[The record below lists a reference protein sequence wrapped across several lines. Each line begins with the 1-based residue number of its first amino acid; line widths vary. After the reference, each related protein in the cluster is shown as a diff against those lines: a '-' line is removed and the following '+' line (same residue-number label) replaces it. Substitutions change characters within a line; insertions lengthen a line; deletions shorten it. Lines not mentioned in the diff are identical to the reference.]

1 MKKGQ
6 KQLLFLP
13 VLCLSMAIG
22 GCGKKETDQTD
33 AADMAKTVPNY
44 TLVYQSEQSSETES
58 ANKNAEENTEENAGE
73 NTKENIGQ
81 NTGENAEKI
90 AEKGYYE
97 SLVQSKS
104 CQWNKPLAYPN
115 LKDESQFDANDYTN
129 WASAAVE
136 SAMVRDGYSV
146 FFQDLNLCKGEK
158 FYGLGAHEMRG
169 SGQQVTA
176 GYQGRIYIMMTVAG
190 GAFDL
195 SVEDG
200 EGTVLWEQENVTGS
214 DQIFLDIDEMPESMI
229 GVLTDH
235 TQEEDKENLFYSVMI
250 LAATQQDALK

>member
-22 GCGKKETDQTD
+22 GCGKKEIDKTD

-44 TLVYQSEQSSETES
+44 TLIYQSEQSSEAES
-58 ANKNAEENTEENAGE
+58 ENKNAEENTGE
-73 NTKENIGQ
+73 NTKENIG
-81 NTGENAEKI
+81 EN

-136 SAMVRDGYSV
+136 SAMVKDGYSV

-200 EGTVLWEQENVTGS
+200 EGTVLWEQENVTES
-214 DQIFLDIDEMPESMI
+214 DQIFFDIDEMPESVI

-235 TQEEDKENLFYSVMI
+235 TKEEDKEKLFYSVMI
-250 LAATQQDALK
+250 LAAVEREATE

>member
-6 KQLLFLP
+6 RQLVLLP
-13 VLCLSMAIG
+13 VLCLSTAIG
-22 GCGKKETDQTD
+22 GCGKKETD
-33 AADMAKTVPNY
+33 AADMAKTMPNY
-44 TLVYQSEQSSETES
+44 TLIYQSEQSSEAES
-58 ANKNAEENTEENAGE
+58 ANKSAEENTEENTGE
-73 NTKENIGQ
+73 NT
-81 NTGENAEKI
+81 

-97 SLVQSKS
+97 SLVQGKS

-115 LKDESQFDANDYTN
+115 LKDESQFDSKDYTN

-136 SAMVRDGYSV
+136 SVMARDGYSV

-200 EGTVLWEQENVTGS
+200 EGTVLWEQENVTES
-214 DQIFLDIDEMPESMI
+214 NQIFLDIDEMPESVI

-235 TQEEDKENLFYSVMI
+235 TQEADKENLFYSVMI
-250 LAATQQDALK
+250 LAATEQDALK

>member
-1 MKKGQ
+1 MKKVQ

-22 GCGKKETDQTD
+22 GCGKKETDKTD
-33 AADMAKTVPNY
+33 AADMTKTVPNY
-44 TLVYQSEQSSETES
+44 TLIYQSEQSSEAES
-58 ANKNAEENTEENAGE
+58 ANKNAEENT
-73 NTKENIGQ
+73 KENIGE
-81 NTGENAEKI
+81 NTGENAEKT

-129 WASAAVE
+129 WASAVVE
-136 SAMVRDGYSV
+136 SAMVKDGYSV

-158 FYGLGAHEMRG
+158 FYGLGAHEMRS
-169 SGQQVTA
+169 SGQQVIA

-200 EGTVLWEQENVTGS
+200 EGTVLWEQENVTES
-214 DQIFLDIDEMPESMI
+214 DQIFLDIDEMPESVI

-235 TQEEDKENLFYSVMI
+235 TQEADKENLFYSVMI
-250 LAATQQDALK
+250 LAATEQDALK

>member
-22 GCGKKETDQTD
+22 GCGKKETDKTD

-44 TLVYQSEQSSETES
+44 TLIYQSEQSSEAES
-58 ANKNAEENTEENAGE
+58 ANKSAEENTEENTGE
-73 NTKENIGQ
+73 NT
-81 NTGENAEKI
+81 EKT

-104 CQWNKPLAYPN
+104 CKWNKPLAYPN
-115 LKDESQFDANDYTN
+115 LKDESKFDSNDYTN
-129 WASAAVE
+129 WASAAIE
-136 SAMVRDGYSV
+136 SVMARDGYSV

-200 EGTVLWEQENVTGS
+200 EGTVLWEQENVTES
-214 DQIFLDIDEMPESMI
+214 NQIFLDIDEMPESVI

-235 TQEEDKENLFYSVMI
+235 TKEEDKEKLFYSVMI
-250 LAATQQDALK
+250 LAAVEREATE

>member
-13 VLCLSMAIG
+13 LLCLSMAIG

-44 TLVYQSEQSSETES
+44 TLIYQSEQSSEAES
-58 ANKNAEENTEENAGE
+58 ENKNAEENIGE
-73 NTKENIGQ
+73 NTKENIG
-81 NTGENAEKI
+81 EN

-136 SAMVRDGYSV
+136 SAMVKDGYSV

-200 EGTVLWEQENVTGS
+200 EGTVLWEQENVTES
-214 DQIFLDIDEMPESMI
+214 NQIFLDIDEMPESVI

-235 TQEEDKENLFYSVMI
+235 TKEEDKEKLFYSVMI
-250 LAATQQDALK
+250 LAAVEREATE

>member
-6 KQLLFLP
+6 RQLVLLP
-13 VLCLSMAIG
+13 VLCLSTAIG
-22 GCGKKETDQTD
+22 GCGKKETD
-33 AADMAKTVPNY
+33 AADMAKTMPNY
-44 TLVYQSEQSSETES
+44 TLIYQSEQSSEAES
-58 ANKNAEENTEENAGE
+58 ANKSAEENTEENTGE
-73 NTKENIGQ
+73 NT
-81 NTGENAEKI
+81 

-97 SLVQSKS
+97 SLVQGKS

-115 LKDESQFDANDYTN
+115 LKDESQFDSKDYTN

-136 SAMVRDGYSV
+136 SVMARDGYSV
-146 FFQDLNLCKGEK
+146 FFQNLNLCKGEK

-200 EGTVLWEQENVTGS
+200 EGTVLWEQENVTES
-214 DQIFLDIDEMPESMI
+214 NQIFLDIDEMPESVI

-235 TQEEDKENLFYSVMI
+235 TQEADKENLFYSVMI
-250 LAATQQDALK
+250 LAATEQDALK

>member
-22 GCGKKETDQTD
+22 GCGKKETDKTD

-44 TLVYQSEQSSETES
+44 TLIYQSEQSSEAES
-58 ANKNAEENTEENAGE
+58 ANKNAEKNTG
-73 NTKENIGQ
+73 ENIGE
-81 NTGENAEKI
+81 NTGENAEK
-90 AEKGYYE
+90 GDYE

-115 LKDESQFDANDYTN
+115 LKDESKFDSNDYTN
-129 WASAAVE
+129 WASAAIE
-136 SAMVRDGYSV
+136 SVMARDGYSV

-200 EGTVLWEQENVTGS
+200 EGTVLWEQENVTES
-214 DQIFLDIDEMPESMI
+214 DQIFLDIDEMPESVI

-235 TQEEDKENLFYSVMI
+235 TKEEDKENLFYSVMI
-250 LAATQQDALK
+250 LAATKQDAVK

>member
-22 GCGKKETDQTD
+22 GCGKKETDKTD

-44 TLVYQSEQSSETES
+44 TLIYQSEQSSEAES
-58 ANKNAEENTEENAGE
+58 ANKNAE
-73 NTKENIGQ
+73 K
-81 NTGENAEKI
+81 NTGENIGENTGEN

-115 LKDESQFDANDYTN
+115 LKDESKFDSNDYTN
-129 WASAAVE
+129 WASAAIE
-136 SAMVRDGYSV
+136 SVMARDGYSV

-200 EGTVLWEQENVTGS
+200 EGTVLWEQENVTES
-214 DQIFLDIDEMPESMI
+214 DQIFLDIDEMPESVI

-235 TQEEDKENLFYSVMI
+235 TKAEDKENLFYSVMI
-250 LAATQQDALK
+250 LAATKQDAVK

>member
-1 MKKGQ
+1 MKKVQ

-22 GCGKKETDQTD
+22 GCGKKETDKTD
-33 AADMAKTVPNY
+33 AADMTKTVPNY
-44 TLVYQSEQSSETES
+44 TLIYQSEQSSEAES
-58 ANKNAEENTEENAGE
+58 ANT
-73 NTKENIGQ
+73 
-81 NTGENAEKI
+81 

-129 WASAAVE
+129 WASAVVE
-136 SAMVRDGYSV
+136 SAMVKDGYSV

-158 FYGLGAHEMRG
+158 FYGLGAHEMRS

-200 EGTVLWEQENVTGS
+200 EGTVLWEQENVTES
-214 DQIFLDIDEMPESMI
+214 NQIFLDIDEMPESVI

-235 TQEEDKENLFYSVMI
+235 TKEEDKENLFYSVMI
-250 LAATQQDALK
+250 LAATEQDALK

>member
-22 GCGKKETDQTD
+22 GCGKKETDAVNT
-33 AADMAKTVPNY
+33 AKTMPNY
-44 TLVYQSEQSSETES
+44 TLIYQSEQSSEAES
-58 ANKNAEENTEENAGE
+58 ANKSAEENTEENTGE
-73 NTKENIGQ
+73 NT
-81 NTGENAEKI
+81 

-97 SLVQSKS
+97 SLVQGKS

-115 LKDESQFDANDYTN
+115 LKDESQFDSKDYTN

-136 SAMVRDGYSV
+136 SAMVKDGYSV

-200 EGTVLWEQENVTGS
+200 EGTVLWEQENVTES
-214 DQIFLDIDEMPESMI
+214 NQIFLDINEMPESVI
-229 GVLTDH
+229 GVLIDH
-235 TQEEDKENLFYSVMI
+235 TQEADKENLFYSVMI
-250 LAATQQDALK
+250 LAATEQDALK

>member
-22 GCGKKETDQTD
+22 GCGKKETDKTD

-44 TLVYQSEQSSETES
+44 TLIYQSEQSSEAES
-58 ANKNAEENTEENAGE
+58 ANKNAE
-73 NTKENIGQ
+73 K
-81 NTGENAEKI
+81 NTGENIGENTGEN

-115 LKDESQFDANDYTN
+115 LKDESKFDSNDYTN
-129 WASAAVE
+129 WASAAIE
-136 SAMVRDGYSV
+136 SVMARDGYSV

-200 EGTVLWEQENVTGS
+200 EGTVLWEQENVTES
-214 DQIFLDIDEMPESMI
+214 DQIFLDIDEMPESVI

-235 TQEEDKENLFYSVMI
+235 TKEEDKKNLFYSVMI
-250 LAATQQDALK
+250 LAATKQDAVK

>member
-6 KQLLFLP
+6 RQLVLLP
-13 VLCLSMAIG
+13 VLCLSTAIG
-22 GCGKKETDQTD
+22 GCGKKETD
-33 AADMAKTVPNY
+33 AADMAKTMPNY
-44 TLVYQSEQSSETES
+44 TLIYQSEQSSEAES
-58 ANKNAEENTEENAGE
+58 ANKSAEENTEENTGE
-73 NTKENIGQ
+73 NT
-81 NTGENAEKI
+81 

-97 SLVQSKS
+97 SLVQGKS
-104 CQWNKPLAYPN
+104 CHWNKPLAYPN
-115 LKDESQFDANDYTN
+115 LKDESQFDSKDYTN

-136 SAMVRDGYSV
+136 SVMARDGYSV

-200 EGTVLWEQENVTGS
+200 EGTVLWEQENVTES
-214 DQIFLDIDEMPESMI
+214 NQIFLDIDEMPESVI

-235 TQEEDKENLFYSVMI
+235 TQEADKENLFYSVMI
-250 LAATQQDALK
+250 LAATEQDALK

>member
-22 GCGKKETDQTD
+22 GCGKKETDKTD

-44 TLVYQSEQSSETES
+44 TLIYQSEQSSEAES
-58 ANKNAEENTEENAGE
+58 ANKSAEENTEENTGE
-73 NTKENIGQ
+73 NT
-81 NTGENAEKI
+81 EKT

-104 CQWNKPLAYPN
+104 CKWNKPLAYPN
-115 LKDESQFDANDYTN
+115 LKDESKFDSNDYTN

-136 SAMVRDGYSV
+136 SAMVKDGYFV
-146 FFQDLNLCKGEK
+146 FFQDMNLCKGEK

-169 SGQQVTA
+169 SGQKVTA
-176 GYQGRIYIMMTVAG
+176 GYQGRIYIMMTVTG

-195 SVEDG
+195 SLEDG
-200 EGTVLWEQENVTGS
+200 EGTVLWEQENVTES
-214 DQIFLDIDEMPESMI
+214 NQIFLDIDEMPESVI

-235 TQEEDKENLFYSVMI
+235 TQEADKENLFYSVMI
-250 LAATQQDALK
+250 LAATEQDALK

>member
-22 GCGKKETDQTD
+22 GCGKKEIDKTD

-44 TLVYQSEQSSETES
+44 TLIYQSEQSSEAES
-58 ANKNAEENTEENAGE
+58 ENKNAEENTGE
-73 NTKENIGQ
+73 NTKENIG
-81 NTGENAEKI
+81 EN

-136 SAMVRDGYSV
+136 SAMVKDGYS
-146 FFQDLNLCKGEK
+146 EK

-200 EGTVLWEQENVTGS
+200 EGTVLWEQENVTES
-214 DQIFLDIDEMPESMI
+214 DQIFLDIDEMPESVI

-235 TQEEDKENLFYSVMI
+235 TKEEDKEKLFYSVMI
-250 LAATQQDALK
+250 LAAVEREATE

>member
-6 KQLLFLP
+6 RQLVLLP
-13 VLCLSMAIG
+13 VLCLSTAIG
-22 GCGKKETDQTD
+22 GCGKKKTD
-33 AADMAKTVPNY
+33 AADMAKTMPNY
-44 TLVYQSEQSSETES
+44 TLIYQSEQSSEAES
-58 ANKNAEENTEENAGE
+58 ANKSAEENTEENTGE
-73 NTKENIGQ
+73 NT
-81 NTGENAEKI
+81 

-97 SLVQSKS
+97 SLVQGKS

-136 SAMVRDGYSV
+136 SAMVKDGYSV

-200 EGTVLWEQENVTGS
+200 EGTVLWEQENVTES
-214 DQIFLDIDEMPESMI
+214 NQIFLDINEMPESVI

-235 TQEEDKENLFYSVMI
+235 TQEADKENLFYSVMI
-250 LAATQQDALK
+250 LAATEQDALK

>member
-1 MKKGQ
+1 MSFILLICILINKMKRRKIFV
-6 KQLLFLP
+6 LLISC
-13 VLCLSMAIG
+13 LCTLLIG
-22 GCGKKETDQTD
+22 CNKSSLDIK
-33 AADMAKTVPNY
+33 KTVKDY
-44 TLVYQSEQSSETES
+44 TFSYQSEQSGEVNEAANENVEET
-58 ANKNAEENTEENAGE
+58 
-73 NTKENIGQ
+73 
-81 NTGENAEKI
+81 

-136 SAMVRDGYSV
+136 SAMVKDGYSV

-200 EGTVLWEQENVTGS
+200 EGTVLWEQENVTES
-214 DQIFLDIDEMPESMI
+214 NQIFLDIDEMPESVI

-235 TQEEDKENLFYSVMI
+235 TKEEDKEKLFYSVMI
-250 LAATQQDALK
+250 LAAVEREATE

>member
-22 GCGKKETDQTD
+22 GCGKKETDKTD

-44 TLVYQSEQSSETES
+44 TLIYQSEQSSEAES
-58 ANKNAEENTEENAGE
+58 ANKNAE
-73 NTKENIGQ
+73 K
-81 NTGENAEKI
+81 NTGENIGENTGEN

-115 LKDESQFDANDYTN
+115 LKDESKLDSNDYTN
-129 WASAAVE
+129 WASAAIE
-136 SAMVRDGYSV
+136 SVMARDGYSV

-200 EGTVLWEQENVTGS
+200 EGTVLWEQENVTES
-214 DQIFLDIDEMPESMI
+214 DQIFLDIDEMPESVI

-235 TQEEDKENLFYSVMI
+235 TKEEDKENLFYSVMI
-250 LAATQQDALK
+250 LAATKQDAVK

>member
-22 GCGKKETDQTD
+22 GCGKKEIDKTD

-44 TLVYQSEQSSETES
+44 TLIYQSEQSSEAES
-58 ANKNAEENTEENAGE
+58 ANKNAE
-73 NTKENIGQ
+73 K
-81 NTGENAEKI
+81 NTGENIGENTGEN

-115 LKDESQFDANDYTN
+115 LKDESKFDSNDYTN
-129 WASAAVE
+129 WASAAIE
-136 SAMVRDGYSV
+136 SVMARDGYSV

-200 EGTVLWEQENVTGS
+200 EGTVLWEQENVTES
-214 DQIFLDIDEMPESMI
+214 DQIFLDIDEMPESVI

-235 TQEEDKENLFYSVMI
+235 TKEEDKENLFYSVMI
-250 LAATQQDALK
+250 LAATKQDAVK

>member
-22 GCGKKETDQTD
+22 GCGKKETDKTD

-44 TLVYQSEQSSETES
+44 TLIYQSEQSSEAES
-58 ANKNAEENTEENAGE
+58 ANKNAE
-73 NTKENIGQ
+73 K
-81 NTGENAEKI
+81 NTGENIGENTGEN

-115 LKDESQFDANDYTN
+115 LKDESKFDSNDYTN
-129 WASAAVE
+129 WASAAIE
-136 SAMVRDGYSV
+136 SVMARDGYSV

-200 EGTVLWEQENVTGS
+200 EGTVLWEQENVTES
-214 DQIFLDIDEMPESMI
+214 DQIFLDIDEMPESVI

-235 TQEEDKENLFYSVMI
+235 TKEEDKENLFYSFMI
-250 LAATQQDALK
+250 LAATKQDAVK

>member
-22 GCGKKETDQTD
+22 GCGKKETDKTD

-44 TLVYQSEQSSETES
+44 TLIYQSEQSSEAES
-58 ANKNAEENTEENAGE
+58 ANKSAEENTEENTGE
-73 NTKENIGQ
+73 NT
-81 NTGENAEKI
+81 EKT

-104 CQWNKPLAYPN
+104 CKWNKPLAYPN
-115 LKDESQFDANDYTN
+115 LKDESKFDSNDYTN
-129 WASAAVE
+129 WVSAAVE
-136 SAMVRDGYSV
+136 SVMARDGYSV

-200 EGTVLWEQENVTGS
+200 EGTVLWEQENVTES
-214 DQIFLDIDEMPESMI
+214 NQIFLDIDETPESVI

-235 TQEEDKENLFYSVMI
+235 TQEADKENLFYSVMI
-250 LAATQQDALK
+250 LAATEQDALK